1 MSFPYC
7 VFIGGDGLGL
17 GLGLG
22 LGVGIVL
29 QPCLVFNN
37 VARIAD

>member
-7 VFIGGDGLGL
+7 VFIGGDGL